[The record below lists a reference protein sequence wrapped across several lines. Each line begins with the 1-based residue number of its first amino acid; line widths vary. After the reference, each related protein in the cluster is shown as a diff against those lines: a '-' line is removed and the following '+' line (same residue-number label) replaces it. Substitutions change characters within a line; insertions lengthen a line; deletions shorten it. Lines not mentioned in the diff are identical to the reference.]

1 MTSREIRQKFLQF
14 FADRGHQVVPSASLI
29 PEDPTLLLT
38 VAGMVPFKPI
48 FQGLKKAP
56 YLRATTCQKCVR
68 TNDIDNVGRTARH
81 QTFFEMLGNF
91 SFGDYF
97 KAEVIPWAWEFLT
110 KELGLAPDKLWV
122 SVYLDDDEAADIW
135 HNSVGVPK
143 ERILRMGEE
152 DNFWAAGPVG
162 PCGPCSEIYVDLG
175 QAKGCASPDCK
186 PGCDCDR
193 YMEIWNLV
201 FMQFYRDE
209 EGNLTP
215 LPKKNID
222 TGMGLERIASVLQ
235 KVDSNFDTDLFREI
249 MDYVAE
255 KAKIKG
261 VTNPEQ
267 KLALRIIADH
277 ARGVTFLISDGVL
290 PSNEGRGYVL
300 RRIMRRALRYGWLL
314 KLPPIFFQDV
324 VEVIIEQ
331 NKDAYPD
338 LLERRDHILRVA
350 KVEEERFQETLG
362 QGMEILQEMIKAAK
376 EKGFQEISGE
386 QAFKLY
392 DTYGFPLE
400 LTQEIAQEHGFLVDE
415 NRFKA
420 AMEEQRNRARA
431 AREDVALG
439 GSLLPLY
446 EKIENQY
453 GKTQHV
459 VYQQEQVGTKILA
472 MIKDGEL
479 IQKAEKGEQ
488 VEVIL
493 SISPFYGEGGGQV
506 GDKGVLEGNTFTLA
520 VVDTKKPKEGLISHL
535 AQVISG
541 SVEVGTTVL
550 AQVNNQERLA
560 TARNHTATHILHRVL
575 KDVLGEHV
583 EQAGSLVNPER
594 LRFDF
599 SHFAPLSK
607 EELEKVEDL
616 VNQRIMDSLPV
627 EVCELSLEEARKRGA
642 TALFGEKYG
651 ETVRMVQVGDYS
663 LELCGGTHLMSS
675 SQIGI
680 FKILSEGGIAA
691 GVRRIEAV
699 TGSGALAHIKE
710 QEKILEEAADKLKA
724 LPKEVIIKLDKVLQS
739 AKEQEKELANLKNKL
754 AKSEVGGIIEQAISI
769 EGIRVVR
776 ASVDNLDSEG
786 LRNMADLIRDKLVSG
801 VVVLATVV
809 EGKVMFVATVTK
821 DLLSQGLHAGNLVK
835 EVAKVAGGGGGGRPD
850 MAQAGGKDPA
860 KVQNALEIV
869 KSVIEKQLKK

>member
-583 EQAGSLVNPER
+583 EQAGSLVDPER

-699 TGSGALAHIKE
+699 TGSGALTHIKE

-869 KSVIEKQLKK
+869 KSVIEKQLNK